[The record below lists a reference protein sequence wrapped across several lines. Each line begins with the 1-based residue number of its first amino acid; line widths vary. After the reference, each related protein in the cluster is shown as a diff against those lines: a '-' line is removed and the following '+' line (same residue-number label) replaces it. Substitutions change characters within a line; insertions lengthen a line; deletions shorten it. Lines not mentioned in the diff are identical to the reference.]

1 MITTSATNPTTED
14 PLTRLLATINRNAEQ
29 QRKHHEDRKLAALR
43 RKPRWLDA
51 DNHEPDT
58 PEPDTQPP

>member
-1 MITTSATNPTTED
+1 MTSNPTAPQD
-14 PLTRLLATINRNAEQ
+14 PPNLTRLLATINRRSEQ

-43 RKPRWLDA
+43 RRPWWMDA

-58 PEPDTQPP
+58 NTNTL

>member
-1 MITTSATNPTTED
+1 MITTSATNLED
-14 PLTRLLATINRNAEQ
+14 PPNLTRLLATINRQAEQ
-29 QRKHHEDRKLAALR
+29 RRKHHEDQKLAALR

-58 PEPDTQPP
+58 NTNTL

>member
-1 MITTSATNPTTED
+1 MTSNPTTED
-14 PLTRLLATINRNAEQ
+14 SPNLTRLLATINRRSEQ

-43 RKPRWLDA
+43 RKPWWLDA

-58 PEPDTQPP
+58 QTP